1 MADELL
7 LVFVE
12 MPTDLFRSERD
23 RSPDTLAGQIR
34 ALWLRQSGWRQ
45 LLATGVALGL
55 AGAITWMALAPR
67 DPEWVLATRIEQERA
82 ALVVAA
88 LLDEAGIP
96 LRRAGA
102 DLLVP
107 AKDLALAH
115 RVLAANPEP
124 MPPSE
129 QAGGWGRVLGEGVSP
144 KTQLE
149 RELAESLT
157 RVTAVRA
164 ARVHLSLGR
173 KSPFRDRALPPSAAV
188 LLQLHDGATLTPA
201 QAEGIRELVAGSLEG
216 ASPKHITLLDQDGRS
231 LVAVEPTA
239 QQARAALEAERNA
252 KVRAVLEPMLG
263 PGRVLAVTTIEPGSD
278 ASTVRARVAVL
289 VDPEPR
295 GADHAAALERWAQL
309 ARDAA
314 GIDEARGDTLT
325 IELAAFLPAPPAAGT
340 TPVMAVPPSASPA
353 PTAAPERAKGFEP
366 DWRLLTLSLLGLV
379 LLLAV
384 LAITAW
390 WRLRLHRRSLA
401 TRVPPMTT
409 APPIAAAPLP
419 PAREPVPS
427 RLDLELA
434 RAAQVA
440 GSDPEATAMVISTWL
455 TAGFHESRL
464 AAHNPSPESDR

>member
-1 MADELL
+1 MA
-7 LVFVE
+7 
-12 MPTDLFRSERD
+12 TDLFRSERD
-23 RSPDTLAGQIR
+23 RSPETLAGQLR

-45 LLATGVALGL
+45 LLAAGVAFGL

-124 MPPSE
+124 MPTTE
-129 QAGGWGRVLGEGVSP
+129 QAGGWGRVLSEGVST

-157 RVTAVRA
+157 RVTAVRS
-164 ARVHLSLGR
+164 ARVHLSFGR

-188 LLQLHDGATLTPA
+188 LLQLHDDATLTPA

-216 ASPKHITLLDQDGRS
+216 ASPKQITLLDQDGHS
-231 LVAVEPTA
+231 LVAAEPTA
-239 QQARAALEAERNA
+239 QQTRAALEAERNA
-252 KVRAVLEPMLG
+252 KVRAVLEPVLG
-263 PGRVLAVTTIEPGSD
+263 PGRVVSVTTLEPGTD
-278 ASTVRARVAVL
+278 ASTARARVAVL

-295 GADHAAALERWAQL
+295 SADHTGELERWAQL

-314 GIDEARGDTLT
+314 GIDEARGDSLTL
-325 IELAAFLPAPPAAGT
+325 ELAAFLPAPPVARVA
-340 TPVMAVPPSASPA
+340 PV
-353 PTAAPERAKGFEP
+353 TAAPPTAIPPSTAAPARADGLEP
-366 DWRLLTLSLLGLV
+366 DWRLLALSLLGLV
-379 LLLAV
+379 LVLAV
-384 LAITAW
+384 LALGAW
-390 WRLRLHRRSLA
+390 WRLRRYRRLLA
-401 TRVPPMTT
+401 TRASPMAT
-409 APPIAAAPLP
+409 APPP
-419 PAREPVPS
+419 PAREPVHS

-464 AAHNPSPESDR
+464 ATHASPPEPNR